1 MSSIDIPVIQ
11 SARHNEVV
19 ATKVGIGL
27 VLAVVL
33 LGIPVVVPEYQT
45 FQFTGVMTYA
55 VAALGLNLI
64 TGYVGQVSLGHNAFF
79 ALGSYAAVL
88 SVTYLGVNDV
98 VAVLIAAVV
107 TFVAGVLAGYPAKR
121 LRGLYLALITLILAV
136 SVVPMVKQFKA
147 YTGGAAGLMVD
158 KPVPPAW
165 FTLGQDAWIYY
176 MVLAFTVIVFWLVRN
191 FVSGSNGRALAGI
204 REGELAASSMGVDV
218 NRLKVIMFGVGSML
232 AGVGGAL
239 ATFTIGFIGPDSF
252 TLMLS
257 ISFLAAIVVGG
268 LGTIW
273 GALVAG
279 LFLQFVPSYASD
291 IGQAFSGAVYGGI
304 LIACMTLM
312 PNGIVGSLLKIAGN
326 RREARRTAAR
336 AGAKSAEKTTVKT
349 TTDRGARAT

>member
-1 MSSIDIPVIQ
+1 MSSVDIPVVQ
-11 SARHNEVV
+11 SARQSE
-19 ATKVGIGL
+19 AAPTRIAIGAVLAL
-27 VLAVVL
+27 VLVGLPLV
-33 LGIPVVVPEYQT
+33 IPEYQT

-88 SVTYLGVNDV
+88 SVIHLGVSDI
-98 VAVLIAAVV
+98 VAVLVAAVV
-107 TFVAGVLAGYPAKR
+107 TFVGGLLAGYPAKR

-136 SVVPMVKQFKA
+136 SVVPLIKQFKS
-147 YTGGAAGLMVD
+147 YTGGAAGLLVD

-165 FTLGQDAWIYY
+165 FHLGQDTWIYY
-176 MVLAFTVIVFWLVRN
+176 MVLVFTVLVFWLVRN
-191 FVSGSNGRALAGI
+191 FVGGSNGRALAGI
-204 REGELAASSMGVDV
+204 REAELAASSMGVDV

-232 AGVGGAL
+232 AGIGGAL
-239 ATFTIGFIGPDSF
+239 ATLTVGFIGPDSF

-257 ISFLAAIVVGG
+257 IGFLAAIVVGG

-291 IGQAFSGAVYGGI
+291 LGQALSGAVYGGI

-312 PNGIVGSLLKIAGN
+312 PRGIVGSILKIASSW
-326 RREARRTAAR
+326 REAR
-336 AGAKSAEKTTVKT
+336 KSNA
-349 TTDRGARAT
+349 DRGARAT